1 MALDL
6 SKVKARPRA
15 ATSLDPEEIFRRLP
29 KKDSSINDLW
39 LGQGDALR
47 AWHKA
52 RDKADVAINLNT
64 GAGKTLIGLLIAQSL
79 TNELRGGV
87 AYLCSSI
94 QLVEQTVAK
103 AGTYGI
109 ETSQLIKGELTGN
122 AYSSGAGP
130 LITTYQAATHGF
142 SRFRANP
149 PSALIL
155 DDAHAADHII
165 RDQFSV
171 SVERKSAQD
180 VFEAVCHLARPYFES
195 VNKAI
200 TFSEII
206 EGYGDSILLAPS
218 DFARNEAARIS
229 RMFLEHGIIEELLS
243 VKFAWEHIK
252 ANVQDCAFI
261 FTPRRLTITPPFIPA
276 KAIPAFAHSQRR
288 VYLSAT
294 MLAEEAFIRCFGT
307 KVDEVI
313 APNTPAGECE
323 RAILIPQCSRVRYE
337 DIDVAKEVVKNAKT
351 LIVCPSFARA
361 KEKWAEVAEPVAS
374 DGLTDV
380 IQNFKSSSAPAKL
393 LLAARYDGV
402 DFPGD
407 ACRVMVIDDL
417 PSGISPLER
426 YQYETLRM
434 NNVLRGAIAT
444 RVTQAFGRISRGMG
458 DYGVVILT
466 GRRLVD
472 WILVPVNQELLPEFI
487 QKQLSLGVQVS
498 NECSEVTDF
507 VDVRTRCLSRDNEW
521 LITYQSFMDDA
532 DSVPAVSS
540 REHAV
545 AAAGAEVKAAM
556 AMWRNDHKG
565 AATALVKVLDS
576 AFSLSPSLGGWYCFW
591 IAHSLHRVGEHDVAR
606 EYEERG
612 IGSNFE
618 IPFRRDVV
626 SKGASISP
634 QLSSFCGLFRSVSS
648 SALSFAIDIDGVISE
663 LTLRASVT
671 RVEEA
676 MRKLG
681 LALGLNSS
689 RPDNDEGTGPDV
701 CWSLADGAVFVADL
715 KTDKRVDGEYHKKET
730 AQLTDHENWAR
741 GRFPEREIVTALIG
755 PRLPVSKQAN
765 PSPSHLLLELEPVIG
780 IARSLREVIRSLED
794 NATPIEIEV
803 LAGKA
808 LDAADLRF
816 DILLRQLPFSP
827 LIY

>member
-47 AWHKA
+47 AWHKT

-79 TNELRGGV
+79 TNEFRGGV
-87 AYLCSSI
+87 VYLCSSI

-103 AGTYGI
+103 ASAYGI

-122 AYSSGAGP
+122 AYSTGAGP
-130 LITTYQAATHGF
+130 LITTYQTATNGL

-149 PSALIL
+149 PQALIL

-171 SVERKSAQD
+171 NIDRQSAPD
-180 VFEAVCHLARPYFES
+180 VFEAVCHLAQPYFES

-200 TFSEII
+200 TFAEII
-206 EGYGDSILLAPS
+206 GGYGDSILLAPS
-218 DFARNEAARIS
+218 DFGRNEAARIS
-229 RMFLEHGIIEELLS
+229 RMFLERGIIEELMS

-261 FTPRRLTITPPFIPA
+261 FTPLRLTITPPFVPA
-276 KAIPAFAHSQRR
+276 KTIPAFSYSQRR

-294 MLAEEAFIRCFGT
+294 MLAEEAFVRCFGA
-307 KVDEVI
+307 KLDEVI

-323 RAILIPQCSRVRYE
+323 RSILIPQCSRVRYE
-337 DIDVAKEVVKNAKT
+337 DVDVAKNVIKDAKA
-351 LIVCPSFARA
+351 LVVCPSFARA
-361 KEKWAEVAEPVAS
+361 RDKWADFAEPVAS
-374 DGLTDV
+374 DGLTEV
-380 IQNFKSSSAPAKL
+380 IQNFKSTSAPAKL

-426 YQYETLRM
+426 YQYEALRM
-434 NNVLRGAIAT
+434 SNVLRGAIAT

-498 NECSEVTDF
+498 NECSEAADF
-507 VDVRTRCLSRDNEW
+507 VDMRARCLSRDEEW

-545 AAAGAEVKAAM
+545 AVASAEVKAAM

-565 AATALVKVLDS
+565 AAAALVKVLDQ
-576 AFSLSPSLGGWYCFW
+576 AFSMSPSLGGWYCFW
-591 IAHSLHRVGEHDVAR
+591 IAHALHRVGEHDAAR

-626 SKGASISP
+626 FGGASISP
-634 QLSSFCGLFRSVSS
+634 QLSSFCGLFRSTSS

-689 RPDNDEGTGPDV
+689 RPDHDEGTGPDV
-701 CWSLADGAVFVADL
+701 CWNLVDGTVLIADL
-715 KTDKRVDGEYHKKET
+715 KTEKKLDGEYHKKET
-730 AQLTDHENWAR
+730 AQLTDHENWAL
-741 GRFPEREIVTALIG
+741 GRFPGRHVIAAIIG
-755 PRLPVSKQAN
+755 PNLPVSKQAN
-765 PSPSHLLLELEPVIG
+765 PSPSHLLLELQPVIG
-780 IARSLREVIRSLED
+780 IAQSLREVIRSLEA
-794 NATPIEIEV
+794 NATPIEIES
-803 LAGKA
+803 LAEKSF
-808 LDAADLRF
+808 DAAGLRF
-816 DILLRQLPFSP
+816 DALLGRLPFSP
-827 LIY
+827 LAG